1 MKQRFPA
8 LAAALCGLALAAGG
22 GDDPH
27 VTVPEAPAGIY
38 LVTTGSED
46 ALSSGHYY
54 VGEDGS
60 ATLAI
65 EGTAGAGL
73 MRLFKHAAGGHWRAV
88 PPAQE
93 DLRVSFLERRD
104 DAVVITTLAALA
116 ALAGPVRGRPHSLER
131 RAGQPPGRG
140 RAGFPVAA
148 RYRWQRLRLVGLR
161 RLTASPRGRGARHQ
175 RRCRAAAHAV
185 QRLAAQVVEQQFDG
199 LLRGLL
205 QVQVDGAQRRLA
217 GPGAQAVVVL
227 SHAYW
232 TRRFGSNPRVA

>member
-8 LAAALCGLALAAGG
+8 LAAALCGLALAACG

-116 ALAGPVRGRPHSLER
+116 ALAGHYV
-131 RAGQPPGRG
+131 
-140 RAGFPVAA
+140 
-148 RYRWQRLRLVGLR
+148 
-161 RLTASPRGRGARHQ
+161 TAI
-175 RRCRAAAHAV
+175 
-185 QRLAAQVVEQQFDG
+185 
-199 LLRGLL
+199 
-205 QVQVDGAQRRLA
+205 
-217 GPGAQAVVVL
+217 GPGAVADFSIAADGRVLAGSSGACSITGKIVPGSPAGVFRATLATSQCAGVPARLSGLLISHPDAVAQAFRLLLDADGSVYDWW
-227 SHAYW
+227 AY
-232 TRRFGSNPRVA
+232 TD